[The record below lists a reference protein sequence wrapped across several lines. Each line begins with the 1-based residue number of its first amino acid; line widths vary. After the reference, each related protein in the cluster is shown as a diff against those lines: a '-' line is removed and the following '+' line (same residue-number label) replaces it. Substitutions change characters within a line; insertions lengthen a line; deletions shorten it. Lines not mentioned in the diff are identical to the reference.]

1 MISLIKILNED
12 SFTPG
17 TKIHYKKGMS
27 DDEILDLASKLGN
40 FPHTKLKGAP
50 EQQKHFRDLGL
61 MLGMPLNPTDLMT
74 YTKGQGYLDKKKM
87 KMNAKQAPL
96 WKMYKDKKL
105 DMKEYGEI
113 QKKLL
118 YRYLAVAKSFVS
130 SLTWRRV
137 R

>member
-1 MISLIKILNED
+1 MISLIKILNEG

-74 YTKGQGYLDKKKM
+74 YTGGKGYLDKKKM
-87 KMNAKQAPL
+87 KMKPNQAPL
-96 WKMYKDKKL
+96 FQMYKDKKL

-113 QKKLL
+113 QKKVLS
-118 YRYLAVAKSFVS
+118 RYLSVAKLFVG

>member
-50 EQQKHFRDLGL
+50 EQQKHFRDLGWFIL
-61 MLGMPLNPTDLMT
+61 
-74 YTKGQGYLDKKKM
+74 
-87 KMNAKQAPL
+87 
-96 WKMYKDKKL
+96 
-105 DMKEYGEI
+105 
-113 QKKLL
+113 
-118 YRYLAVAKSFVS
+118 
-130 SLTWRRV
+130 RV
-137 R
+137 RDIWIRS

>member
-1 MISLIKILNED
+1 
-12 SFTPG
+12 
-17 TKIHYKKGMS
+17 
-27 DDEILDLASKLGN
+27 
-40 FPHTKLKGAP
+40 
-50 EQQKHFRDLGL
+50 
-61 MLGMPLNPTDLMT
+61 
-74 YTKGQGYLDKKKM
+74 M

>member
-61 MLGMPLNPTDLMT
+61 MLGMPLNPTDLMV
-74 YTKGQGYLDKKKM
+74 YTKGKGYLDKKKM
-87 KMNAKQAPL
+87 KMKPNQAPL
-96 WKMYKDKKL
+96 FQMYKDKKL

-113 QKKLL
+113 QKKVLS
-118 YRYLAVAKSFVS
+118 RYLSVAKLFVNG
-130 SLTWRRV
+130 LTWRRV

>member
-1 MISLIKILNED
+1 MIKLKDIINED

-61 MLGMPLNPTDLMT
+61 MLGMPLNPTDLMV
-74 YTKGQGYLDKKKM
+74 YTKGKGYLDKKKM